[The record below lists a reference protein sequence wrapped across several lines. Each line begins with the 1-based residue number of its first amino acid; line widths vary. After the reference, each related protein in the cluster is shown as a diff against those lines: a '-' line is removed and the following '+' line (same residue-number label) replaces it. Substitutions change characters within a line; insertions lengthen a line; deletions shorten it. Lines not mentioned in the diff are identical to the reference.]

1 MGSGKGQSIGDPGI
15 YEQLKREYLGDVR
28 AEIAWR
34 FGRGGKGKAEAGIEP
49 S

>member
-1 MGSGKGQSIGDPGI
+1 MHHVVEKIKGNLGENG
-15 YEQLKREYLGDVR
+15 YLGDVR

-34 FGRGGKGKAEAGIEP
+34 FGSAVVPGLL

>member
-34 FGRGGKGKAEAGIEP
+34 FGSAVVPGVL